1 MKNTM
6 LMSML
11 LGAIAL
17 SAAPWRA
24 QAAEAAT
31 NAPFHWSCARSGP
44 PSVAEIRD
52 HFGIANAGQA
62 YQWRDI
68 AHHYLQRECRRAAR
82 MARQPEK
89 TRQAEQVVATTG
101 PRAG

>member
-17 SAAPWRA
+17 SAVPWRA

-31 NAPFHWSCARSGP
+31 SAPFHWSCARSGP
-44 PSVAEIRD
+44 PTVAEIRD

-62 YQWRDI
+62 YRWRGV
-68 AHHYLQRECRRAAR
+68 AHRYLQHECRRAERLAR
-82 MARQPEK
+82 EQGKARRVKQL
-89 TRQAEQVVATTG
+89 VATE
-101 PRAG
+101 RHAG

>member
-6 LMSML
+6 LTSVL
-11 LGAIAL
+11 LSVIAV
-17 SAAPWRA
+17 SALPWQA
-24 QAAEAAT
+24 QATAVAT
-31 NAPFHWSCARSGP
+31 HAPFNWSCDRNEP

-62 YQWRDI
+62 YQWRGI
-68 AHHYLQRECRRAAR
+68 AHRYLQRECRRAAR

-89 TRQAEQVVATTG
+89 ARQAEQVVAATG